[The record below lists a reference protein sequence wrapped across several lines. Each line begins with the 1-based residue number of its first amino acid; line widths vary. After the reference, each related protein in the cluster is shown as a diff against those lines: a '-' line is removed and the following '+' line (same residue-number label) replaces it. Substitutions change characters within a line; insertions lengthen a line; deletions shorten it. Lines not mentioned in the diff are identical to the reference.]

1 MKIPVYALAACAVAL
16 LISPGAGAQ
25 SGKVRTASAPA
36 EHYNPEAPVIIN
48 DYACVK
54 VCEGTRSSCDPTVY
68 EKAGGRCS

>member
-16 LISPGAGAQ
+16 LISPRAGAQ
-25 SGKVRTASAPA
+25 SDKIKTVSAPA
-36 EHYNPEAPVIIN
+36 EHYNLEAPRILN